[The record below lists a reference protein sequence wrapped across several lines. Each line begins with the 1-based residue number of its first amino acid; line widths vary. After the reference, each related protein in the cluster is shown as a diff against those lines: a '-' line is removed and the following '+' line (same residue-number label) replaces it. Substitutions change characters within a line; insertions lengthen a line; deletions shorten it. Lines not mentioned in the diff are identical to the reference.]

1 MAFLLKFTVSFLA
14 RDSDVL
20 VLAKTFDFL
29 LSERND
35 GFTICFANHGA
46 GRT

>member
-14 RDSDVL
+14 HDSDVL

-46 GRT
+46 DRT